1 MKKTD
6 IPSLWCAGAVLGAA
20 LLLLISAGCPA
31 PSTAQ
36 AEPVTRIRIFLRGNE
51 LSGSG
56 DTRISVGLEE
66 TLRAATDVSGAYI
79 SWKIASG
86 AAVRITGSGLGA
98 ECPVQGTATG
108 QAVLRVTA
116 WRSSADIP
124 VTRDIALTVTSAEP
138 ETIRITGA
146 ADGAPLAIGIGEER
160 IFTAEV
166 SPSWAQGTIT
176 WSAETGALVSLAPL
190 PGDRQCKVTGLAAGT
205 ALVRAAADNGVSTAV
220 SIEVLTPK
228 PITRLEIRDRGVEAH
243 SPLSIG
249 LYEERPLEALVE
261 PANAA
266 AILTWSSSD
275 PLAVAVDTLTG
286 KIKGLGVNS
295 TATLTVEAK
304 NAATAP
310 LTKTITVTVKNP
322 VTGIRLVYDNA
333 ESLPVSGVIRLYPGE
348 TVPVKVD
355 LAPAG
360 ISGAAVS
367 WSGAND
373 AVELSGS
380 DGVTCILSGR
390 DFGSTEL
397 VVSAANVDTPEPA
410 SAVVSVQ
417 VLPKPV
423 WAWERARDGGL
434 SGPVAT
440 GAGNVTLQ
448 GRGLHTEPIRLRAFG
463 TAIGYTP
470 FGLDIDSRGS
480 SSTRIMF
487 GSDSGVQTVSPS
499 TNPTGNHEPGDF
511 DFLGPNRVMRI
522 SVDYEIISSANPG
535 RDMWLT
541 VNNNWPTHGASVLGN
556 ASRVLL
562 QPLTAAAGLRATA
575 TGYLNV
581 PDIPAGSGRASLENA
596 FVGIICLSNGGRVYI
611 SGLRIEYET
620 ETGGTEE

>member
-6 IPSLWCAGAVLGAA
+6 MMSLLRASAVWGAA
-20 LLLLISAGCPA
+20 LLLLVCAGCPA
-31 PSTAQ
+31 PSAAP
-36 AEPVTRIRIFLRGNE
+36 AEPLTRIRIFLHGNE
-51 LSGSG
+51 LAEGS
-56 DTRISVGLEE
+56 DTSISAGLEE
-66 TLRAATDVSGAYI
+66 TVRAVTDAKDAYI
-79 SWKIASG
+79 SWEIASG
-86 AAVRITGSGLGA
+86 AAIRITGSGVGS
-98 ECPVQGTATG
+98 ECPVQGTSAG
-108 QAVLRVTA
+108 QSVLRVTA
-116 WRSSADIP
+116 WRSNTGIP
-124 VTRDIALTVTSAEP
+124 LTRDIALTVTEAEP
-138 ETIRITGA
+138 RTIHIAQA
-146 ADGAPLAIGIGEER
+146 ADGASLAIGIGEER
-160 IFTAEV
+160 IVTAEV
-166 SPSWAQGTIT
+166 SPSWAHGTIT
-176 WSAETGALVSLAPL
+176 WSTETGALVNLAPM
-190 PGDRQCKVTGLAAGT
+190 PDNRQCKVTGLAAGT
-205 ALVRAAADNGVSTAV
+205 ALVRAAADNGVSA
-220 SIEVLTPK
+220 SAAIEVLTPK
-228 PITRLEIRDRGVEAH
+228 PVTRLEILDRGAEVH

-266 AILTWSSSD
+266 TILTWSSSD
-275 PLAVAVDTLTG
+275 TLAVTVDALTG
-286 KIKGLGVNS
+286 RIKGL
-295 TATLTVEAK
+295 TAGATAILTVEAK

-322 VTGIRLVYDNA
+322 LTGIRLVYDNA
-333 ESLPVSGVIRLYPGE
+333 ESLPVSGIIRLYPGE
-348 TVPVKVD
+348 TVLVKAD

-360 ISGAAVS
+360 ISGAAVA

-373 AVELSGS
+373 AVEFSGIE
-380 DGVTCILSGR
+380 GNTLTLSGR

-397 VVSAANVDTPEPA
+397 VVSAANGDTPEPV

-417 VLPKPV
+417 VLPQPI

-434 SGPVAT
+434 SGPVAA

-448 GRGLHTEPIRLRAFG
+448 GRGSHTEPIRLRAFG

-470 FGLDIDSRGS
+470 FGLDIDSRGV

-487 GSDSGVQTVSPS
+487 GSDSGIQTVSPS
-499 TNPTGNHEPGDF
+499 SNPTGNHEGGDF
-511 DFLGPNRVMRI
+511 DFLDSNRVIRI
-522 SVDYEIISSANPG
+522 SVDYEIVNSANPG

-562 QPLTAAAGLRATA
+562 QPLTAAAGLRATV

-581 PDIPAGSGRASLENA
+581 PDIPAGKGRDSLENA

-620 ETGGTEE
+620 ETGGQEE